1 MRRAFIIL
9 AVLLALPVLLLGGV
23 VLGLETGAGQ
33 NALRAAAERFGG
45 VRIAAIEGSPFR
57 ATRISGIELQDDQG
71 AWLRIERVELAWSPL
86 RLLSRHV
93 EVAHLR
99 IAGLGLRRLPAAAA
113 ETPAEEDAAGGD
125 WSSLPVSVAIRE
137 LSVTGGRIDEAV
149 AGEAIAFGAE
159 GSAEIGRDLT
169 GTATLTAR
177 DDAGGRYD
185 LALTRTDVVSLKAEL
200 REPANGLIARIA
212 QLPDLGALTLTG
224 SATGD
229 PRAARTRLDLAFTG
243 GVAANAEGVLA
254 LEGDGNDLAVQAT
267 AQGAA
272 LRAVLPPDVALASVT
287 ATAKLRGVLAQP
299 TLDGTVELADV
310 QAAGAGVSRVA
321 AQLGL
326 RPDGTGRRFIADVTA
341 NGVSLPP
348 GLPLPPLGDAPLTLT
363 AAGLL
368 AVDGSIALDRVAL
381 AHALLNAE
389 ANGHIAGE
397 TARLRLSARLPDL
410 RPFAAANGLEAAGA
424 ATLEGDVTRDGARLG
439 ADATLRLS
447 GAELPAPLGDLL
459 GDAPVLAVRG
469 GYDGATAQI
478 DDLTLNGQAL
488 AAKLRGTA
496 GERLDLAAE
505 VDLPVL
511 AALNPAL
518 SGQAR
523 VTLAATGPAADPDAR
538 LTLSAPS
545 LSVEGMGDGKLDLTA
560 EGRSL
565 LSAPQVTAQG
575 SGAVGDRPIAIDVR
589 AAPRPDGSIDIPALL
604 ARFGPA
610 ELSGSGSVTADHR
623 PDVRLS
629 LTAPDLAGVAPGLAG
644 AVEATLVTTPD
655 EAGGVTARLEATG
668 RDIDATGN
676 RVGRLTAKATV
687 TDAMRAPGIDA
698 EVTAGRV
705 AAGGLAGDLTAA
717 AKGTLEALDLKIGF
731 KGHDLALETSGQFAM
746 PGTLRIAQ
754 LTARVK
760 GEPIRLASPTT
771 ITLGP
776 PIRIEPVALT
786 LRGGRI
792 DAQGTVGD
800 TLALRVAI
808 RRLPLALASL
818 AAPDLALAGTLDAEA
833 DIGGTPAA
841 PSGTARVTVR
851 GARMTT
857 GPAATLPAASLDAS
871 LRLAEARGTLEAT
884 LRAGNGVRLRAT
896 AEGRTDLAGPVRAT
910 LDGPVDLALL
920 DPILSPEGRRAR
932 GTLTFALRAEG
943 PLPVPALSGEAR
955 LSGASVTDD
964 ILGLKLTNMAGT
976 IRARGDTLEIADLT
990 ARAGAGTLA
999 VRGTVQPLAPGL
1011 PVDMTLT
1018 ARDADLNATD
1028 MATIRFGGTIAVAGQ
1043 AAGEMRASGQLDV
1056 SRAEIRL
1063 PDRMPASVVDLPV
1076 REINGHGPTPAT
1088 AAAAPAPAASPI
1100 ALDIAVNAPRAVFVR
1115 GMGVDAEAG
1124 GNLRVA
1130 GTANAPDITGVLEL
1144 RRGTLSVL
1152 TQTMTFRSGRI
1163 DFDGGQ
1169 GIDPALD
1176 LVAATQAGDV
1186 TAIVTVGGTARAP
1199 KITLSGEPDMPQD
1212 EVLARLLF
1220 GRSRAT
1226 LTPFQAIQIAQ
1237 AAAELAGV
1245 ISPGGSTLD
1254 RLRRGLGLDRLSVGS
1269 DESTGK
1275 ASVEAGR
1282 YLADGVYLG
1291 ARQGAD
1297 GSPQATVQI
1306 EVLPNVKVEADVG
1319 GEGTGRAGLSWGFDY

>member
-1 MRRAFIIL
+1 MRRTLIVLGI
-9 AVLLALPVLLLGGV
+9 LLALPVLLVGGI

-45 VRIAAIEGSPFR
+45 VRIAAIDGSPLR
-57 ATRISGIELQDDQG
+57 ATRISGIELRDEQG
-71 AWLRIERVELAWSPL
+71 VWLHIERVELAWSPL

-93 EVAHLR
+93 EVEHLR
-99 IAGLGLRRLPAAAA
+99 IAGLDLRRLPAASA
-113 ETPAEEDAAGGD
+113 EEPPAEDSAASSD
-125 WSSLPVSVAIRE
+125 WSSLPVSAAIRE
-137 LSVTGGRIDEAV
+137 LSVTDAKIGAEV
-149 AGEAIAFGAE
+149 AGEAITFGAE
-159 GSAEIGRDLT
+159 GQAEVSRDLT

-212 QLPDLGALTLTG
+212 QLPDLGALTLTAT
-224 SATGD
+224 ATGD
-229 PRAARTRLDLAFTG
+229 PRAARTRLDLAFAG
-243 GVAANAEGVLA
+243 GVTASAEGVLA
-254 LEGDGNDLAVQAT
+254 LEGDGNDLAVQAA

-287 ATAKLRGVLAQP
+287 ATAKLRGALTQP
-299 TLDGTVELADV
+299 TLDGTVQLADA
-310 QAAGAGVSRVA
+310 QAAGAGVGRVD
-321 AQLGL
+321 AQFGL
-326 RPDGTGRRFIADVTA
+326 RPDGTGRRFTADVTA
-341 NGVSLPP
+341 NGVALPP

-368 AVDGSIALDRVAL
+368 AADGSIALDRVAL

-389 ANGHIAGE
+389 ASGRVAGE
-397 TARLRLSARLPDL
+397 TAQLRLSARLPDL
-410 RPFAAANGLEAAGA
+410 HPFAAANGLEAAGA
-424 ATLEGDVTRDGARLG
+424 AELEGDVTRDGAALG
-439 ADATLRLS
+439 ANATLRLS

-459 GDAPVLAVRG
+459 GAAPVLALRG
-469 GYDGATAQI
+469 GYDGTTARI
-478 DDLTLNGQAL
+478 DELTLNGQTL
-488 AAKLRGTA
+488 EAKLRGTA

-505 VDLPVL
+505 IDLPVL

-523 VTLAATGPAADPDAR
+523 ATLAATGPANDPDAR
-538 LTLSAPS
+538 LTLSAPT
-545 LSVEGMGDGKLDLTA
+545 LSVEGMGDGRLELTA

-565 LSAPQVTAQG
+565 LSAPQVQAQG

-610 ELSGSGSVTADHR
+610 ELRGSGSVTADRR
-623 PDVRLS
+623 PDVTLS

-644 AVEATLVTTPD
+644 AVEATLAAKPD
-655 EAGGVTARLEATG
+655 ETGGVSARLEAKG
-668 RDIDATGN
+668 RDIVAAGN
-676 RVGRLTAKATV
+676 RVGRLTATATV

-698 EVTAGRV
+698 EVTAGQV
-705 AAGGLAGDLTAA
+705 AAGGVAGDLVAG
-717 AKGTLEALDLKIGF
+717 AKGTLEQLDLKIDF
-731 KGHDLALETSGQFAM
+731 KGTDLAVETAGQFAA
-746 PGTLRIAQ
+746 PGTIRIAR
-754 LTARVK
+754 LNARVT

-776 PIRIEPVALT
+776 PIHIEPVALT

-833 DIGGTPAA
+833 EIGGTPAA
-841 PSGTARVTVR
+841 PAGTARVNVR

-857 GPAATLPAASLDAS
+857 GPAAALPAASLDAT
-871 LRLAEARGTLEAT
+871 LRLTEARGAVEAT
-884 LRAGNGVRLRAT
+884 LRAGNGLRLRAT
-896 AEGRTDLAGPVRAT
+896 AEGRSDLAGPVRAT
-910 LDGPVDLALL
+910 LDGPVDLAFL

-943 PLPVPALSGEAR
+943 PLPMPALSGEAR
-955 LSGASVTDD
+955 LAGASVEDA
-964 ILGLKLTNMAGT
+964 ILGLKLTGMAGT
-976 IRARGDTLEIADLT
+976 IRARGDTIEIADLT

-999 VRGTVQPLAPGL
+999 VRGTVQPLATGMPIDL
-1011 PVDMTLT
+1011 ALT
-1018 ARDADLNATD
+1018 ARDADINATD
-1028 MATIRFGGTIAVAGQ
+1028 MASIRFGGALTVTGQ
-1043 AAGEMRASGQLDV
+1043 AAGEMRASGQVDV

-1063 PDRMPASVVDLPV
+1063 PDRLPASVVDLPV
-1076 REINGHGPTPAT
+1076 REINGGRSTPTQAPP
-1088 AAAAPAPAASPI
+1088 PAPPASPI

-1115 GMGVDAEAG
+1115 GMGVDAEMG

-1130 GTANAPDITGVLEL
+1130 GTANAPDITGVLDL

-1152 TQTMTFRSGRI
+1152 AQTMTFRSGRI
-1163 DFDGGQ
+1163 DFDGGT
-1169 GIDPALD
+1169 GIDPALN
-1176 LVAATQAGDV
+1176 LVAATQAADV

-1220 GRSRAT
+1220 GRSRST

-1254 RLRRGLGLDRLSVGS
+1254 RIRRGLGLDRLSVGS
-1269 DESTGK
+1269 DESSGK

-1306 EVLPNVKVEADVG
+1306 EVLPNVKIEADVG